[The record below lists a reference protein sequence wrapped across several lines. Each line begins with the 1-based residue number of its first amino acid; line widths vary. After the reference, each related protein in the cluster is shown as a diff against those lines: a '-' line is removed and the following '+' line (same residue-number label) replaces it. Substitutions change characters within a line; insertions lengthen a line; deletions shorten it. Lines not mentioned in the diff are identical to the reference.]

1 MIIPNILEIF
11 GAVHVSDK
19 VILTKSIGRWNL
31 NTSLV
36 ISLEGFLEESNSLLI
51 IVNCHVNMVDF
62 LNN

>member
-36 ISLEGFLEESNSLLI
+36 ISLEGFLEESSGLLI